1 MSSAPPFVRTI
12 LRLLLALSLAFSMCI
27 PFPVGKAHA
36 AESDSPA
43 AENGVGGDDA
53 SSVESD
59 VAQQSDDSANSIIPQ
74 ASSSSDP
81 IVDWT
86 TCGTARW
93 MIDAKGC
100 LTIAPL
106 EGQESG
112 ELADWG
118 ETPPWYDTYR
128 RLIASVET
136 VGAVTSLTTRGMFND
151 CSSLASLDLSSFDT
165 SSATDMRG
173 MFHGCSS
180 LASLDLSSFDTS
192 SATDMRGMFH
202 GCSSLASLDLSSFD
216 TSKVRYMGECY
227 MGDYG
232 SNDWYDEGMFAGCE
246 SLASLDLSSFDTSN
260 VTDMS
265 FMFDN
270 CESLASLDLSSFDT
284 SKVAGM
290 RGMFFECESLASLDL
305 SSFDTSSVTDMRSMF
320 TLCQSLASLDLSSFD
335 TSRVR
340 YMGHKEPGT
349 NIGGMF
355 ALCGSL
361 ASLDL
366 SSFDTSNVTDMS
378 CMFYDCSSLA
388 SLDLSSFDTSKVG
401 YGKKVNM
408 FVDCTWLRTIKVGED
423 FSFENCYKPRTPSK
437 SFGYTGLWV
446 SSADGKAY
454 EPDAIPNY
462 TAATY
467 TAQRNPGADRID
479 ISSAYVYKIPDQTY
493 TGSAIEP
500 AVRVTLNDHR
510 LTAGYDYEV
519 VYADNTQAG
528 TATVVINGIQVFTG
542 QITCTF
548 QILPKN
554 PEIPDPVAHTI
565 TYVLNG
571 GVNAAGNPATFTE
584 GSEIALAA
592 PTKSGYEFAGWYADA
607 AFTTK
612 VESIPTD
619 ARADITLYAKWIEK
633 EAPNPSPEPTFPDVD
648 YSSWYGDAVTFVA
661 SKGLITGY
669 SDSGLFGVGDALT
682 RAQLA
687 TILYRN
693 ANPGALPDF
702 KPGNATGMP
711 DVESHVWYTAGVNWA
726 VKNGVINGYADD
738 EGNRIAFGPD
748 DPVTFEQLVTVL
760 ANLSAGEG
768 DLPDESGA
776 MEALRPFR
784 DHWTV
789 SAWARPSMAW
799 AAERGLVSG
808 YDEPAGKYLRPGE
821 NVARERVAVVLMR
834 AFDLGILE

>member
-27 PFPVGKAHA
+27 PFPAGKAHA
-36 AESDSPA
+36 AESGSPA
-43 AENGVGGDDA
+43 VESGVDGDDA
-53 SSVESD
+53 GSVESD
-59 VAQQSDDSANSIIPQ
+59 VAPQSDDSADSTIPQ
-74 ASSSSDP
+74 ASSSSAP

-93 MIDAKGC
+93 MIDAEGC

-118 ETPPWYDTYR
+118 ETPPWHDTYR
-128 RLIASVET
+128 RLITSAET
-136 VGAVTSLTTRGMFND
+136 VGAVTSLTTHSMFY
-151 CSSLASLDLSSFDT
+151 
-165 SSATDMRG
+165 
-173 MFHGCSS
+173 GCSS
-180 LASLDLSSFDTS
+180 LASLDLSSLDTS
-192 SATDMRGMFH
+192 SVTDMRSMFTL
-202 GCSSLASLDLSSFD
+202 CSSLTSLDLSSFD
-216 TSKVRYMGECY
+216 TSKVRYMG
-227 MGDYG
+227 
-232 SNDWYDEGMFAGCE
+232 
-246 SLASLDLSSFDTSN
+246 
-260 VTDMS
+260 
-265 FMFDN
+265 
-270 CESLASLDLSSFDT
+270 
-284 SKVAGM
+284 
-290 RGMFFECESLASLDL
+290 
-305 SSFDTSSVTDMRSMF
+305 
-320 TLCQSLASLDLSSFD
+320 
-335 TSRVR
+335 
-340 YMGHKEPGT
+340 HKEPGT
-349 NIGGMF
+349 NDGGMF
-355 ALCGSL
+355 ALCESL

-378 CMFYDCSSLA
+378 CMFHYCSSLT

-401 YGKKVNM
+401 YGKMVNM
-408 FVDCTWLRTIKVGED
+408 FSGCEWLRTITLGED
-423 FSFENCYKPRTPSK
+423 FSLEYCYKPQTPSK
-437 SFGYTGLWV
+437 SYGYTGLWV

-454 EPDAIPNY
+454 EPDAIPSN

-479 ISSAYVYKIPDQTY
+479 ISSAYVSKIPDQTY

-500 AVRVTLNDHR
+500 AVAVKLESDWR
-510 LTAGYDYEV
+510 LAAGYDYEV
-519 VYADNTQAG
+519 VYADNVQVG
-528 TATVVINGIQVFTG
+528 MATVVIKGIRDCTG

-548 QILPKN
+548 RILPKN
-554 PEIPDPVAHTI
+554 PGIPGPVAHTI

-619 ARADITLYAKWIEK
+619 ARADVTLYARWIEK
-633 EAPNPSPEPTFPDVD
+633 EAPNPGPEPTFPDVD

-693 ANPGALPDF
+693 ANPGALPDL
-702 KPGNATGMP
+702 KPSNATGMP
-711 DVESHVWYTAGVNWA
+711 DVESHAWYTAGVNWA
-726 VKNGVINGYADD
+726 VENGVINGYADD
-738 EGNRIAFGPD
+738 EGNRVAFGPD

-768 DLPDESGA
+768 DLPDESGT

-784 DHWTV
+784 DRWTV

>member
-1 MSSAPPFVRTI
+1 
-12 LRLLLALSLAFSMCI
+12 MCI

-43 AENGVGGDDA
+43 AENGVDGDDA
-53 SSVESD
+53 GSVESD

-93 MIDAKGC
+93 TIDAKGC

-118 ETPPWYDTYR
+118 ETPPWHDTYR
-128 RLIASVET
+128 GLITSAET
-136 VGAVTSLTTRGMFND
+136 VGAVTSLTTRGMFYGCSSLASLDLSSFDTSSVTDMRGMFND

-165 SSATDMRG
+165 SKVRYMCDYSSDSDRPSEG
-173 MFHGCSS
+173 MFEGCSK

-192 SATDMRGMFH
+192 SVTDMRGMF
-202 GCSSLASLDLSSFD
+202 CACESLASLDLSSFD
-216 TSKVRYMGECY
+216 TSKVRYMGLRE
-227 MGDYG
+227 YG
-232 SNDWYDEGMFAGCE
+232 SD
-246 SLASLDLSSFDTSN
+246 S
-260 VTDMS
+260 
-265 FMFDN
+265 
-270 CESLASLDLSSFDT
+270 
-284 SKVAGM
+284 
-290 RGMFFECESLASLDL
+290 
-305 SSFDTSSVTDMRSMF
+305 
-320 TLCQSLASLDLSSFD
+320 
-335 TSRVR
+335 
-340 YMGHKEPGT
+340 
-349 NIGGMF
+349 GG
-355 ALCGSL
+355 
-361 ASLDL
+361 
-366 SSFDTSNVTDMS
+366 
-378 CMFYDCSSLA
+378 MFYDCSSLT

-401 YGKKVNM
+401 YGKMVNM
-408 FVDCTWLRTIKVGED
+408 FSGCEWLRTITLGED
-423 FSFENCYKPRTPSK
+423 FSLEYCYKPQTPSK
-437 SFGYTGLWV
+437 SYGYTGLWV

-454 EPDAIPNY
+454 EPDAIPSN

-467 TAQRNPGADRID
+467 TAQRIPGADRID

-500 AVRVTLNDHR
+500 AVAVQLTFDRR
-510 LTAGYDYEV
+510 LAPGYDYEV
-519 VYADNTQAG
+519 VYADNVQVG
-528 TATVVINGIQVFTG
+528 MATVVIKGIRDCTG

-548 QILPKN
+548 RILPKN
-554 PEIPDPVAHTI
+554 PGIPGPVAHTI

-619 ARADITLYAKWIEK
+619 ARADVTLYAKWIEK
-633 EAPNPSPEPTFPDVD
+633 EAPSPEPTFPDVD

-661 SKGLITGY
+661 GKGLITGY

-693 ANPGALPDF
+693 ANPDALPDL
-702 KPGNATGMP
+702 KPSNATGMP
-711 DVESHVWYTAGVNWA
+711 DVESHAWYTAGVNWA
-726 VKNGVINGYADD
+726 VENGVINGYADD
-738 EGNRIAFGPD
+738 EGNRVAFGPD

-768 DLPDESGA
+768 DLPDESGT

-784 DHWTV
+784 DRWTV

-808 YDEPAGKYLRPGE
+808 YDEPEGKYLRPGE

>member
-1 MSSAPPFVRTI
+1 
-12 LRLLLALSLAFSMCI
+12 
-27 PFPVGKAHA
+27 
-36 AESDSPA
+36 
-43 AENGVGGDDA
+43 
-53 SSVESD
+53 
-59 VAQQSDDSANSIIPQ
+59 
-74 ASSSSDP
+74 
-81 IVDWT
+81 
-86 TCGTARW
+86 
-93 MIDAKGC
+93 
-100 LTIAPL
+100 
-106 EGQESG
+106 
-112 ELADWG
+112 
-118 ETPPWYDTYR
+118 
-128 RLIASVET
+128 
-136 VGAVTSLTTRGMFND
+136 
-151 CSSLASLDLSSFDT
+151 
-165 SSATDMRG
+165 
-173 MFHGCSS
+173 MFHGCS
-180 LASLDLSSFDTS
+180 
-192 SATDMRGMFH
+192 
-202 GCSSLASLDLSSFD
+202 
-216 TSKVRYMGECY
+216 
-227 MGDYG
+227 
-232 SNDWYDEGMFAGCE
+232 
-246 SLASLDLSSFDTSN
+246 
-260 VTDMS
+260 
-265 FMFDN
+265 
-270 CESLASLDLSSFDT
+270 
-284 SKVAGM
+284 
-290 RGMFFECESLASLDL
+290 SLASLDL

-320 TLCQSLASLDLSSFD
+320 TLCSSLTSLDLSSFD

-349 NIGGMF
+349 NEGGMF
-355 ALCGSL
+355 ALCESL

-378 CMFYDCSSLA
+378 CMFYYCSSLA

-467 TAQRNPGADRID
+467 TAQRNPRADRID

-500 AVRVTLNDHR
+500 AVRVTLNDQR

-554 PEIPDPVAHTI
+554 PEIPDPVVHSI
-565 TYVLNG
+565 TYVLDG
-571 GVNAAGNPATFTE
+571 GVNAAGNPATFVE
-584 GSEIALAA
+584 GSEVALEE

-612 VESIPTD
+612 VESIQAD
-619 ARADITLYAKWIEK
+619 ARADATLYAKWIKK
-633 EAPNPSPEPTFPDVD
+633 EAPGPGPEPTFADVD

-661 SKGLITGY
+661 GKGLITGY

-693 ANPGALPDF
+693 ANPGVSPDL

-711 DVESHVWYTAGVNWA
+711 DVESHAWYTAGVNWA
-726 VKNGVINGYADD
+726 VENGVINGYADD
-738 EGNRIAFGPD
+738 EGNRVAFGPD

-760 ANLSAGEG
+760 ANLSANEG
-768 DLPDESGA
+768 DLPDASGT

-784 DHWTV
+784 DGWTV
-789 SAWARPSMAW
+789 PAWARPSMAW
-799 AAERGLVSG
+799 AAERSLVSG

-821 NVARERVAVVLMR
+821 DVARERVAVVLMR

>member
-1 MSSAPPFVRTI
+1 
-12 LRLLLALSLAFSMCI
+12 MCI
-27 PFPVGKAHA
+27 PFPAGKAHA

-43 AENGVGGDDA
+43 AENGVDGDDA
-53 SSVESD
+53 GSVESD
-59 VAQQSDDSANSIIPQ
+59 VARQSNDSANSTIPQ

-100 LTIAPL
+100 LAIAPL

-112 ELADWG
+112 ELANWG
-118 ETPPWYDTYR
+118 ETPPWHDTYR
-128 RLIASVET
+128 GLITSAET
-136 VGAVTSLTTRGMFND
+136 VGAVTSLTTRGMFY
-151 CSSLASLDLSSFDT
+151 
-165 SSATDMRG
+165 
-173 MFHGCSS
+173 GCS
-180 LASLDLSSFDTS
+180 
-192 SATDMRGMFH
+192 
-202 GCSSLASLDLSSFD
+202 
-216 TSKVRYMGECY
+216 
-227 MGDYG
+227 
-232 SNDWYDEGMFAGCE
+232 
-246 SLASLDLSSFDTSN
+246 
-260 VTDMS
+260 
-265 FMFDN
+265 
-270 CESLASLDLSSFDT
+270 
-284 SKVAGM
+284 
-290 RGMFFECESLASLDL
+290 SLASLDL
-305 SSFDTSSVTDMRSMF
+305 SSFDTSSVTDMH
-320 TLCQSLASLDLSSFD
+320 D
-335 TSRVR
+335 
-340 YMGHKEPGT
+340 
-349 NIGGMF
+349 
-355 ALCGSL
+355 
-361 ASLDL
+361 
-366 SSFDTSNVTDMS
+366 
-378 CMFYDCSSLA
+378 MFYGCSSLA

-401 YGKKVNM
+401 YGKMVNM
-408 FVDCTWLRTIKVGED
+408 FSGCEWLRTITLGED
-423 FSFENCYKPRTPSK
+423 FSLEYCYKPQTPSK
-437 SFGYTGLWV
+437 SYGYTGLWV

-454 EPDAIPNY
+454 EPDAIPSN

-500 AVRVTLNDHR
+500 AVRVTLNDRR
-510 LTAGYDYEV
+510 LAPGYDYEV
-519 VYADNTQAG
+519 VYADNVQVG
-528 TATVVINGIQVFTG
+528 MATVVIKGIQDCTG

-554 PEIPDPVAHTI
+554 PGIPGPVAHTI

-633 EAPNPSPEPTFPDVD
+633 EAPSPEPTFPDVD

-693 ANPGALPDF
+693 ANPGALPDL
-702 KPGNATGMP
+702 KPSNATGMP
-711 DVESHVWYTAGVNWA
+711 DVESHAWYTAGVNWA
-726 VKNGVINGYADD
+726 VENGVINGYTDD
-738 EGNRIAFGPD
+738 EGNRVAFGPD

-768 DLPDESGA
+768 DLPDESGT

-784 DHWTV
+784 DGWTV

-808 YDEPAGKYLRPGE
+808 YDEPTGKYLRPGE

>member
-165 SSATDMRG
+165 S
-173 MFHGCSS
+173 
-180 LASLDLSSFDTS
+180 
-192 SATDMRGMFH
+192 
-202 GCSSLASLDLSSFD
+202 
-216 TSKVRYMGECY
+216 KVRYMGECY

-290 RGMFFECESLASLDL
+290 RGMFFECRSLASLDL

-834 AFDLGILE
+834 AFGLGILE

>member
-86 TCGTARW
+86 ACGTARW

-151 CSSLASLDLSSFDT
+151 CSSLASLDLSSLDT
-165 SSATDMRG
+165 SSVTDMRG
-173 MFHGCSS
+173 MFNDCSS
-180 LASLDLSSFDTS
+180 LASLDLSSLDTS
-192 SATDMRGMFH
+192 SVTDMRGMFH

-260 VTDMS
+260 VTAMS
-265 FMFDN
+265 FMFDD

-290 RGMFFECESLASLDL
+290 RGMFFECRSLASLDL

-320 TLCQSLASLDLSSFD
+320 TLCSSL
-335 TSRVR
+335 T
-340 YMGHKEPGT
+340 
-349 NIGGMF
+349 
-355 ALCGSL
+355 
-361 ASLDL
+361 SLDL

-479 ISSAYVYKIPDQTY
+479 ISSAYVSKIPDQTY

-500 AVRVTLNDHR
+500 AVRVTLNDQR

-554 PEIPDPVAHTI
+554 PEIPDPVVHTI

-584 GSEIALAA
+584 GTEVALAVPA
-592 PTKSGYEFAGWYADA
+592 KSGYEFAGWYADA

-619 ARADITLYAKWIEK
+619 ARADVTLYAKWIEK
-633 EAPNPSPEPTFPDVD
+633 EAPSPGPEPTFPDVD

-661 SKGLITGY
+661 GKDLITGY

-693 ANPGALPDF
+693 ANPGALPDL
-702 KPGNATGMP
+702 KPSNATGMP
-711 DVESHVWYTAGVNWA
+711 DVESHAWYTAGVNWA
-726 VKNGVINGYADD
+726 VENGVINGYADD
-738 EGNRIAFGPD
+738 EGNRVAFGPN

-768 DLPDESGA
+768 DLPDASGT

-784 DHWTV
+784 DGWTV

>member
-192 SATDMRGMFH
+192 
-202 GCSSLASLDLSSFD
+202 
-216 TSKVRYMGECY
+216 KVRYMGECY

-290 RGMFFECESLASLDL
+290 RGMFFECRSLASLDL

>member
-27 PFPVGKAHA
+27 PFPAGKAHA
-36 AESDSPA
+36 AESGSPA
-43 AENGVGGDDA
+43 VESGVDGDDA
-53 SSVESD
+53 GSVESD
-59 VAQQSDDSANSIIPQ
+59 VAPQSDDSADSTIPQ
-74 ASSSSDP
+74 ASSSSAP

-93 MIDAKGC
+93 MIDAEGC

-118 ETPPWYDTYR
+118 ETPPWHDTYR
-128 RLIASVET
+128 RLITSAET
-136 VGAVTSLTTRGMFND
+136 VGAVTSLTTHSMFY
-151 CSSLASLDLSSFDT
+151 
-165 SSATDMRG
+165 
-173 MFHGCSS
+173 GCSS
-180 LASLDLSSFDTS
+180 LASLDLSSLDTS
-192 SATDMRGMFH
+192 SVTDMRGMFYGCSSLASLDLSSLDTSSVTDMRGMFH

-265 FMFDN
+265 
-270 CESLASLDLSSFDT
+270 
-284 SKVAGM
+284 
-290 RGMFFECESLASLDL
+290 
-305 SSFDTSSVTDMRSMF
+305 
-320 TLCQSLASLDLSSFD
+320 
-335 TSRVR
+335 
-340 YMGHKEPGT
+340 
-349 NIGGMF
+349 
-355 ALCGSL
+355 
-361 ASLDL
+361 
-366 SSFDTSNVTDMS
+366 
-378 CMFYDCSSLA
+378 CMFHYCSSLT

-401 YGKKVNM
+401 YGKMVNM
-408 FVDCTWLRTIKVGED
+408 FSGCEWLRTITLGED
-423 FSFENCYKPRTPSK
+423 FSLEYCYKPQTPSK
-437 SFGYTGLWV
+437 SYGYTGLWV

-454 EPDAIPNY
+454 EPDAIPSN

-479 ISSAYVYKIPDQTY
+479 ISSAYVSKIPDQTY

-500 AVRVTLNDHR
+500 AVAVKLESDWR
-510 LTAGYDYEV
+510 LAAGYDYEV
-519 VYADNTQAG
+519 VYADNVQVG
-528 TATVVINGIQVFTG
+528 MATVVIKGIRDCTG

-548 QILPKN
+548 RILPKN
-554 PEIPDPVAHTI
+554 PGIPGPVAHTI

-619 ARADITLYAKWIEK
+619 AKADVTLYARWIEK
-633 EAPNPSPEPTFPDVD
+633 EAPNPGPEPTFPDVD

-693 ANPGALPDF
+693 ANPGALPDL
-702 KPGNATGMP
+702 KPSNATGMP
-711 DVESHVWYTAGVNWA
+711 DVESHAWYTAGVNWA
-726 VKNGVINGYADD
+726 VENGVINGYADD
-738 EGNRIAFGPD
+738 EGNRVAFGPD

-768 DLPDESGA
+768 DLPDESGT

-784 DHWTV
+784 DRWTV

>member
-1 MSSAPPFVRTI
+1 MSSMFRGCSSLTS
-12 LRLLLALSLAFSMCI
+12 LDLSSF
-27 PFPVGKAHA
+27 
-36 AESDSPA
+36 DT
-43 AENGVGGDDA
+43 
-53 SSVESD
+53 SSVTD
-59 VAQQSDDSANSIIPQ
+59 MSA
-74 ASSSSDP
+74 
-81 IVDWT
+81 
-86 TCGTARW
+86 
-93 MIDAKGC
+93 MF
-100 LTIAPL
+100 
-106 EGQESG
+106 SG
-112 ELADWG
+112 
-118 ETPPWYDTYR
+118 
-128 RLIASVET
+128 
-136 VGAVTSLTTRGMFND
+136 

-165 SSATDMRG
+165 SKVHYMSDCGPDWYLEGMFSGCSSLTSLDLSSFDTSSVTDMRD
-173 MFHGCSS
+173 MFYGCSS

-192 SATDMRGMFH
+192 SVTDMRGMFRDCSSLASLDLSSFDTSKVRYMCDYSQDRPSE
-202 GCSSLASLDLSSFD
+202 GMFEGCSKLASLDLSSFDTSSVTDMRGMFRDCSSLASLDLSSFD
-216 TSKVRYMGECY
+216 TSKVRYMGLRE
-227 MGDYG
+227 YG
-232 SNDWYDEGMFAGCE
+232 SDSGGMFYCCS
-246 SLASLDLSSFDTSN
+246 SLT
-260 VTDMS
+260 
-265 FMFDN
+265 
-270 CESLASLDLSSFDT
+270 
-284 SKVAGM
+284 
-290 RGMFFECESLASLDL
+290 SLDL
-305 SSFDTSSVTDMRSMF
+305 SSFDTSSVTNMS
-320 TLCQSLASLDLSSFD
+320 
-335 TSRVR
+335 
-340 YMGHKEPGT
+340 
-349 NIGGMF
+349 GMF
-355 ALCGSL
+355 SA
-361 ASLDL
+361 
-366 SSFDTSNVTDMS
+366 
-378 CMFYDCSSLA
+378 CSSLT

-401 YGKKVNM
+401 YGKMVNM
-408 FVDCTWLRTIKVGED
+408 FSGCEWLRTITLGED
-423 FSFENCYKPRTPSK
+423 FSLEYCYKPQTPSK
-437 SFGYTGLWV
+437 SYGYTGLWV

-454 EPDAIPNY
+454 EPDAIPSN

-467 TAQRNPGADRID
+467 TAQRIPGADRID

-500 AVRVTLNDHR
+500 AVRVTLNHR
-510 LTAGYDYEV
+510 RLAPGYDYEV
-519 VYADNTQAG
+519 VYADNVQVG
-528 TATVVINGIQVFTG
+528 MATVVIKGIRDCAG

-548 QILPKN
+548 RILPKN
-554 PEIPDPVAHTI
+554 PGIPGPVAHTI

-633 EAPNPSPEPTFPDVD
+633 EAPSPSPEPTFPDVD

-693 ANPGALPDF
+693 ANPGALPDL
-702 KPGNATGMP
+702 KPSNATGMP
-711 DVESHVWYTAGVNWA
+711 DVESHAWYTAGVNWA
-726 VKNGVINGYADD
+726 VENGVINGYADD
-738 EGNRIAFGPD
+738 EGNRVAFGPD

-768 DLPDESGA
+768 DLPDESGT

-784 DHWTV
+784 DGWTV

-808 YDEPAGKYLRPGE
+808 YDEPTGKYLRPSE